1 MNFPIL
7 PGPVSG
13 LFLER
18 GFTDFSQAAEF
29 IRSLPYK
36 RNSSKEDSSI
46 VLRENCGTCSTK
58 HAVLALLASEHN
70 IPGVQLMM
78 GIYKMN
84 SVNTPRIG
92 KVLENAGLAYIP
104 EAHNYLRVNG
114 EVLDCTVPGQGF
126 SFIDDLLEEKEILPS
141 QVGDHKVHYH
151 QEFLRR
157 WLVENPS
164 IKLTFAELW
173 KLREQCIQNLSA

>member
-1 MNFPIL
+1 MNFIIR
-7 PGPVSG
+7 PGKISG

-18 GFTDFSQAAEF
+18 GISDFQQAASF

-36 RNSSKEDSSI
+36 RNSSKTDITI

-58 HAVLALLASEHN
+58 HAVLAELAIEN
-70 IPGVQLMM
+70 KIPGVQLMLGM
-78 GIYKMN
+78 FRMN
-84 SVNTPRIG
+84 SANTPRTG
-92 KVLENAGLAYIP
+92 NVLENAGLNYIP

-114 EVLDCTVPGQGF
+114 KLLDCTVTGGF

-141 QVGDHKVHYH
+141 QVGAFKVNYH

-157 WLVENPS
+157 WLDENPS

-173 KLREQCIQNLSA
+173 AIREQCIQNLSA